1 MSPKSRKEKQLK
13 DKKWAD
19 HQKENLYKIINS
31 LKMKKEQQ
39 ISNIPRPTP
48 GKSMRDLSPASRQA
62 ALETQK
68 RIADY
73 QSTKMEKF
81 RDLGKI
87 KTGLVKPKTKMVPV
101 SSLSP
106 KSRRKL
112 FARRSIIEQARNE
125 AFDKIAER
133 GRSKLLPPS
142 DKSMFFL
149 KLLRVLLIICL
160 FLN

>member
-1 MSPKSRKEKQLK
+1 MNTETNVSRYLNLSPRSRKEKQLN
-13 DKKWAD
+13 DKKWSEY
-19 HQKENLYKIINS
+19 QKDKMYKIINS

-39 ISNIPRPTP
+39 ISNIPRPAP
-48 GKSMRDLSPASRQA
+48 VKSMKDLSPASRRA
-62 ALETQK
+62 TLERQK

-73 QSTKMEKF
+73 QSNKMEQF

-87 KTGLVKPKTKMVPV
+87 KTGLVKPMTKMIPV

-112 FARRSIIEQARNE
+112 FARRATIEQARKE

-142 DKSMFFL
+142 DKGNFF
-149 KLLRVLLIICL
+149 
-160 FLN
+160 